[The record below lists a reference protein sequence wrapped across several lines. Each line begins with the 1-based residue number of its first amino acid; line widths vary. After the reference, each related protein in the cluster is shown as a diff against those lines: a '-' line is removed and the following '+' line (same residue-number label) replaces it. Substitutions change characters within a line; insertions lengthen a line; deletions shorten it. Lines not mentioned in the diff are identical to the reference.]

1 MKPLRFEVCVA
12 SLGLAL
18 VATACGSSDDDN
30 TMVGTGGAAGVEPGT
45 GEVPGA
51 GAQTN
56 GDADLG
62 TDMKPGAGLDPV
74 APPAVMVAV
83 ASRSPEGTN
92 FYVGAYPEL
101 PAEVDLSQMVE
112 TPSGQNATAFN
123 GFVYVWSPDSG
134 IYTRYAVADD
144 LQLSVAGQV
153 SFMNLGGTGNVMTSF
168 ISPTR
173 AYSMT
178 RDNLQ
183 IIVWNPQD
191 MIVLGGIDT
200 SAALDPSYPEF
211 DYGEPV
217 VFGDYVAWPILWYNY
232 DDYDF
237 KPSVDVILA
246 SASTDAPALAVSDAR
261 CGGGW
266 SLFVD
271 EQGDLY
277 ALGNA
282 WFGFAHFFDRDPS
295 RQPNDCLLRM
305 PRGTTQFDPDFYLDL
320 NAAANTPAVYHTWHS
335 TGRSVVAAVWD
346 PANDP
351 SQLPTPDDYWS
362 APMQRKLVRIDQGSS
377 EPLEGIPSS
386 AVFSTL
392 DYRLDGELYMLMSEG
407 SAGPAGD
414 ARSTLYRVTD
424 SGTELALSTPGD
436 IWSIGRIR

>member
-1 MKPLRFEVCVA
+1 MALACVI
-12 SLGLAL
+12 
-18 VATACGSSDDDN
+18 TACGSSDD
-30 TMVGTGGAAGVEPGT
+30 TTVQGTGPGS
-45 GEVPGA
+45 A
-51 GAQTN
+51 
-56 GDADLG
+56 
-62 TDMKPGAGLDPV
+62 
-74 APPAVMVAV
+74 PAVMVAV

-101 PAEVDLSQMVE
+101 PAEVDLAAMVE
-112 TPSGQNATAFN
+112 APSGQNATAFN
-123 GFVYVWSPDSG
+123 GSIYVWVAESG
-134 IYTRYAVADD
+134 IYTRYAVDD
-144 LQLSVAGQV
+144 QMRLSESGAV

-183 IIVWNPQD
+183 IIVWNPEE
-191 MIVLGGIDT
+191 MIVLGSIDT
-200 SAALDPSYPEF
+200 SAAIDPSYPSF

-217 VFGDYVAWPILWYNY
+217 VFGDYVAWPVLWYDY
-232 DDYDF
+232 DNFDF

-246 SASTDAPALAVSDAR
+246 SASSEAPAFVVSDSR

-266 SLFVD
+266 SLFTDDV
-271 EQGDLY
+271 GDLY

-282 WFGFAHFFDRDPS
+282 WFGFAHFFDRDPA
-295 RQPNDCLLRM
+295 RQPNDCLLRI
-305 PRGTTQFDPDFYLDL
+305 PAGSTAFDPSFHVDL
-320 NAAANTPAVYHTWHS
+320 NQAAGTPAVYHTWH
-335 TGRSVVAAVWD
+335 TAGRSVVAAVWD

-351 SQLPTPDDYWS
+351 SALPTPDDYWT
-362 APMQRKLVRIDQGSS
+362 APMQRKLVRIDENAS
-377 EPLEGIPSS
+377 EPLAGIPNS

-407 SAGPAGD
+407 SSGPEGD

-424 SGTELALSTPGD
+424 SRAEPALSTIGD